1 MKAFKFLSMLLTII
15 SLLSCSGNGS
25 EEIPEP
31 VKPEEKPKTYEIKMS
46 LGGEY
51 VETSESPLSRTE
63 TPKKYYGVNV
73 YCMKDDGTTNSYNFY
88 AYGVFD
94 NVEDMKITLL
104 GGYKYK
110 FECTSVEDGEDKIYS
125 DNTSLY
131 EPFCD
136 ENKSFSDFSLSK
148 LNSFIVSST
157 KNLFGIKLGTTRIER
172 ENGVYI
178 TSISRTNRYY
188 GEVENFNP
196 INNESVIISMKR
208 TVFGVKFVINEIP
221 DGVISWDMSAISN
234 NTHLSPN
241 LLYTSHSGNSTLE
254 FSSIYTF
261 PDLYKSWKDDNYSLN
276 FNIEFV
282 WARSNGY
289 NQSFSK
295 TISVKRNVMTNVNV
309 TLEGGS
315 NEVCLGIN
323 EENTHMTN
331 ETIDVNFNGGSL
343 SDTNVNLKE

>member
-1 MKAFKFLSMLLTII
+1 MKVFRILSMLLTVIA
-15 SLLSCSGNGS
+15 LWSCSNND
-25 EEIPEP
+25 EVIPEQ
-31 VKPEEKPKTYEIKMS
+31 EETKTYEIKMS

-73 YCMKDDGTTNSYNFY
+73 YCMKDDGKTNSYNYY

-125 DNTSLY
+125 NNTSLY

-136 ENKSFSDFSLSK
+136 EDKSFSEFSLSK

-157 KNLFGIKLGTTRIER
+157 KNLFGIKLGATHILR
-172 ENGVYI
+172 ENGTST

-188 GEVENFNP
+188 GEVENFIP
-196 INNESVIISMKR
+196 TKSESVTISMKR
-208 TVFGVKFVINEIP
+208 TVFGVKFIINEVP
-221 DGVISWDMSAISN
+221 DGVISWDMSTICN
-234 NTHLSPN
+234 NTYLSPN

-261 PDLYKSWKDDNYSLN
+261 PDVYKSWKDDNYSLN
-276 FNIEFV
+276 FNIEFI

-295 TISVKRNVMTNVNV
+295 TVSVKRNVMTNVNV
-309 TLEGGS
+309 NLEGGS
-315 NEVCLGIN
+315 SEVSLGIN
-323 EENTHMTN
+323 EENTQMTN
-331 ETIDVNFNGGSL
+331 ETIDINFNGGSL
-343 SDTNVNLKE
+343 SDTNVNPEE